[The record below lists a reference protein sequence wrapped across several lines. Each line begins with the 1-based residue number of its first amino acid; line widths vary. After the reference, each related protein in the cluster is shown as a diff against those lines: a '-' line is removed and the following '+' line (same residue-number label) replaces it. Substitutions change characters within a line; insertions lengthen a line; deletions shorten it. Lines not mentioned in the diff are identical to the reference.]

1 MLPQTIAADTQFV
14 VEALAAYTLD
24 EAFAFAIFLDHDKTQ
39 FRVNASLAIPIAAG
53 GTDFHFGG
61 DDYFF
66 LIHGE
71 LAAGFV
77 CGQSVYLSN
86 GSFKEIIPSLAIISV

>member
-39 FRVNASLAIPIAAG
+39 FRVNARS
-53 GTDFHFGG
+53 
-61 DDYFF
+61 
-66 LIHGE
+66 
-71 LAAGFV
+71 
-77 CGQSVYLSN
+77 
-86 GSFKEIIPSLAIISV
+86 PSQ